1 MLFALQAVLLGLAL
15 QTEPDAV
22 LSVLPDAAG
31 SPHSNSLLVKAD
43 EKAAASAKE
52 AAEKPATASDT
63 AAAKGRAQVLV
74 MVSDHGSGTSNLE
87 KALGT
92 HPCMFSLGETFGTK
106 LLWSKGKD
114 PAECT
119 PGRGGEF
126 VLFDADSGNFNSG
139 SVPPI
144 EKEIAGS
151 IEDCLSNNLG
161 KDRNPIDSAHSL
173 FPGLQYNLADYYVRV
188 RDLVCKG
195 VPADVCPPSDCTIS
209 VKMFPAHVDGKAVEQ
224 FTKADVA
231 TECTLKKNDEAM
243 EAWKKELDHLK
254 QNPKVATLKVTRN
267 ERDRQFSTFHRF
279 GIDPEFDCSFPRP
292 PSSFA
297 TASKEYA
304 DVEIQN
310 ENCWADAPGAE
321 TCLRDALQ
329 LVNLSAESKGFLK
342 AATEVIIGQSTNTKQ
357 EIATESCSTSPGATF
372 KRMANG
378 EVHKKDDTVQVAD
391 QIPCVPHRLPDYS
404 WSWCPAA
411 GAVTAPKAPVPEA
424 VAAPAPEDPED
435 PEDPELVPEAIVS
448 PAPED
453 PEDPE
458 LSPEGP

>member
-1 MLFALQAVLLGLAL
+1 MLFSVLILGLAL
-15 QTEPDAV
+15 QTKPDAV
-22 LSVLPDAAG
+22 LSVEPDAAG
-31 SPHSNSLLVKAD
+31 SHHSNSLLKADEEKAAEKAATSYQREHDVD
-43 EKAAASAKE
+43 EKAAAAKE
-52 AAEKPATASDT
+52 AAEKPAAASDA

-161 KDRNPIDSAHSL
+161 KDRSPIDSAHSL

-188 RDLVCKG
+188 RDLICKG

-231 TECTLKKNDEAM
+231 TECTRKKNDKAM
-243 EAWKKELDHLK
+243 EAWKKELGNLK
-254 QNPKVATLKVTRN
+254 QNPKIATLKVTRN
-267 ERDRQFSTFHRF
+267 ERDRQFSPFHRF

-321 TCLRDALQ
+321 KCLRDALQ
-329 LVNLSAESKGFLK
+329 LVNLSAESTGFLQ
-342 AATEVIIGQSTNTKQ
+342 AATEVIIGQSANTKQ
-357 EIATESCSTSPGATF
+357 EIATESCSTSPAATF

-391 QIPCVPHRLPDYS
+391 QVLDQVPD
-404 WSWCPAA
+404 
-411 GAVTAPKAPVPEA
+411 
-424 VAAPAPEDPED
+424 
-435 PEDPELVPEAIVS
+435 
-448 PAPED
+448 
-453 PEDPE
+453 
-458 LSPEGP
+458 